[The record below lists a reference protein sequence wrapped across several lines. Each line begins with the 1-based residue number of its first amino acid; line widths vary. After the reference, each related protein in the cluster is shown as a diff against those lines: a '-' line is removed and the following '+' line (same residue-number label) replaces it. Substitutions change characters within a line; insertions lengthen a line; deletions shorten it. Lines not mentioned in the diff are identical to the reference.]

1 MNTGSDLTEGSLL
14 ELESHVKGK
23 GKGIGGIAKIR
34 ANNMTDGIAFKIE
47 SLIGLK
53 RVQPWRL

>member
-23 GKGIGGIAKIR
+23 GK
-34 ANNMTDGIAFKIE
+34 E
-47 SLIGLK
+47 SVALQKLELTI
-53 RVQPWRL
+53 

>member
-23 GKGIGGIAKIR
+23 GKNRWHCK
-34 ANNMTDGIAFKIE
+34 N
-47 SLIGLK
+47 
-53 RVQPWRL
+53 